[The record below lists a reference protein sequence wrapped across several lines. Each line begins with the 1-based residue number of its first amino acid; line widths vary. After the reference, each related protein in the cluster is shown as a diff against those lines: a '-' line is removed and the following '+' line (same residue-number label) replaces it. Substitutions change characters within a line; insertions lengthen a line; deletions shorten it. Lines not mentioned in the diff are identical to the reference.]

1 MNIWRSRTAIT
12 QRKKKLV
19 DRYVEARDELKKERE
34 KVCEDNDI
42 AIADL
47 EKEIIELRAK
57 LDILIWVEG
66 SDG

>member
-19 DRYVEARDELKKERE
+19 DRYVKARDELKTEQE

-42 AIADL
+42 AITDL
-47 EKEIIELRAK
+47 EKEIIETRAQI
-57 LDILIWVEG
+57 DILRWVEG
-66 SDG
+66 SDE

>member
-1 MNIWRSRTAIT
+1 MSIWRSRTAIT

-47 EKEIIELRAK
+47 EKEIIEARAQI
-57 LDILIWVEG
+57 DILRWVEG
-66 SDG
+66 SDA